1 MKNILLTS
9 IIIALLLNGCNED
22 KVTIPKVKTATRV
35 GLASANHQANFSDV
49 ISEIKAKLLSTHE
62 LKYCKI
68 NVLKEGDNII
78 LLGQVYT
85 KKQKFLASS
94 IARSVQGSSRVINNL
109 DMP

>member
-22 KVTIPKVKTATRV
+22 KVNIPKNTVK
-35 GLASANHQANFSDV
+35 LALAKHKANFSDV

-109 DMP
+109 EMP